1 MPLTSRY
8 LFAVRMDVQPQ
19 REALFNEVYDREHVP
34 ELLKVPGVLSAAR
47 FHGQEFEVLMG
58 GERKKV
64 ATEGEPGYLAVYEVE
79 SPAVLTSTAWGNA
92 VERGRWPTEVRPY
105 TLNRRHA
112 LYRRT

>member
-19 REALFNEVYDREHVP
+19 REAVFNEVYDREHVP

-47 FHGQEFEVLMG
+47 FRAQEFELLMG

-64 ATEGEPGYLAVYEVE
+64 GVAGEPGYLAVYEVE
-79 SPAVLTSTAWGNA
+79 SPGVLTSAAWGDA
-92 VERGRWPTEVRPY
+92 VERGRWPAEVRPY

-112 LYRRT
+112 LYKRI